1 MYMNCAVVTIGGSG
15 TKLKARA
22 LSGPSLF
29 LANIGNGCTTAS
41 GTDVVFPNPGSVI
54 EYGGDA
60 SSRAPPVGNCASQV
74 LTGGGG
80 TGGSGTSGNSVNG
93 NSPTNTR
100 SAPTG
105 ISTGAGGQGKTAVAS
120 STFSFVYSSTAS
132 SPYPL
137 YPSSLN
143 SPTFTPVAGDDTQ
156 SGKLYPTATDAVAYP
171 GTATNTAVGYP
182 ATGQDA
188 ESNLGCDYWRT
199 QGYVCSAAAP
209 SSPAQ
214 WTIIHLSFGFLVFAW
229 VCGFLRVFWKGR
241 KSHNYPPTFY
251 IFSYFPF
258 LPSWNCFSELGF

>member
-41 GTDVVFPNPGSVI
+41 GTDVIFPNPGSVI
-54 EYGGDA
+54 EYGGNPA
-60 SSRAPPVGNCASQV
+60 SRAPPIGTCASQV

-80 TGGSGTSGNSVNG
+80 TSGSDTSGS
-93 NSPTNTR
+93 SASSATSTR

-105 ISTGAGGQGKTAVAS
+105 TSTGTGSQGKTTVAS
-120 STFSFVYSSTAS
+120 STFSLVYSSKLAS
-132 SPYPL
+132 TPTSLTPL

-143 SPTFTPVAGDDTQ
+143 SPTFTSVAGNGAQ
-156 SGKLYPTATDAVAYP
+156 SGKLYPTATDTVAYP
-171 GTATNTAVGYP
+171 GTATNTAVVYSAP
-182 ATGQDA
+182 GQNA

-209 SSPAQ
+209 SFTAK
-214 WTIIHLSFGFLVFAW
+214 WTIVHLSLGFLAFAW
-229 VCGFLRVFWKGR
+229 VCGFLRVF
-241 KSHNYPPTFY
+241 
-251 IFSYFPF
+251 
-258 LPSWNCFSELGF
+258 